1 MTSAPNY
8 ENYWIKT
15 ILTKPISQRRKSDYP
30 FNSKVDSA
38 IALLIYLYLVFS
50 AKNRPALPR
59 ELIDPVYELNCDSK
73 WCNSAVRTSRGKNRR
88 ISSSL

>member
-1 MTSAPNY
+1 MISAPNY
-8 ENYWIKT
+8 ESYWIRT
-15 ILTKPISQRRKSDYP
+15 ILTNPINHEKSDYP
-30 FNSKVDSA
+30 LNSKVDSA
-38 IALLIYLYLVFS
+38 IALLIRLYLVFPT
-50 AKNRPALPR
+50 KNRSALPR